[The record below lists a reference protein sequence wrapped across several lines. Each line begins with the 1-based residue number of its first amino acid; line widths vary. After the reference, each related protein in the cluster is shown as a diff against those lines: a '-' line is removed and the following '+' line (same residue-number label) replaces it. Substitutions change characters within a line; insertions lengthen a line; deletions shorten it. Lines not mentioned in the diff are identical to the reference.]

1 MGVAQPLRRVYRAP
15 AMTRAA
21 LLLLLLAPVA
31 TYAVTDEEAARRTR
45 QMSDEL
51 KSPYCPGKSL
61 LTCTSGQAYDL
72 RNEIKAMMVAGKTN
86 AEIIDT
92 LELRFGDEITNP
104 PQPWYT
110 FFVPFLP
117 WVVGI
122 LLVGWVL
129 RRWLKRGETETPSPQ
144 VAPSEADRERL
155 ARLRAQ
161 VAQEE

>member
-1 MGVAQPLRRVYRAP
+1 MRTVVFS
-15 AMTRAA
+15 
-21 LLLLLLAPVA
+21 LLLLVPLAA
-31 TYAVTDEEAARRTR
+31 HAVSEEEAARVTSKL
-45 QMSDEL
+45 SDQL
-51 KSPYCPGKSL
+51 KSPFCPGKTL

-72 RNEIKAMMVAGKTN
+72 RQEIKALLVEGKSVDEVVE
-86 AEIIDT
+86 A
-92 LELRFGDEITNP
+92 LELRYGNEITNP

-129 RRWLKRGETETPSPQ
+129 RRWLKASKTDDGGESPPV
-144 VAPSEADRERL
+144 VAGGPDAERL
-155 ARLRAQ
+155 ARLRAR